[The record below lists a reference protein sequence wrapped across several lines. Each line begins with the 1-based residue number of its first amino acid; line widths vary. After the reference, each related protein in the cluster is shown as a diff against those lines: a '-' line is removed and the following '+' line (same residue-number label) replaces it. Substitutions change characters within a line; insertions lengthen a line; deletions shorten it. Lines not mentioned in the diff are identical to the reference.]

1 MVGLN
6 GFGKDGRKPAER
18 EREKHLTEPRKTTF
32 HDVRKEVFRRIRE
45 GVWPPGAVLP
55 TEIELAEEFG
65 CARATVNRA
74 LRELTEEG
82 IIERRR
88 KSGTRVKM
96 LPDKQARFAIP
107 IVRQEVEERG
117 ARYRYALVY
126 RQEITAPDWLVPRI
140 GLRRGQKVL
149 HLQCM
154 HYADNAPFQFEERW
168 VNIAAVPS
176 ILEADLETVGP
187 NEWLLREIPYT
198 RAEISF
204 AAVAADRRLADFLS
218 VTEGTPLFQMERTT
232 ELGDRPV
239 TLVRM
244 TYHQGYRLTTTY

>member
-1 MVGLN
+1 MTGPS
-6 GFGKDGRKPAER
+6 GFGEDGRKPAER
-18 EREKHLTEPRKTTF
+18 EREKHLAEARKTTF
-32 HDVRKEVFRRIRE
+32 QDVRKEVFRRIRE
-45 GVWPPGAVLP
+45 GIWPRGAVLP

-107 IVRQEVEERG
+107 IVRREVEERG
-117 ARYRYALVY
+117 ARYRYALVH
-126 RQEITAPDWLVPRI
+126 RQEIAAPDWLVPRI

-154 HYADNAPFQFEERW
+154 HYADNAPFQFEECW
-168 VNIAAVPS
+168 VNIEAVPS
-176 ILEADLETVGP
+176 ILEADLETIGP
-187 NEWLLREIPYT
+187 NEWLAHLAVDP
-198 RAEISF
+198 RAQEWPI
-204 AAVAADRRLADFLS
+204 ATGR
-218 VTEGTPLFQMERTT
+218 
-232 ELGDRPV
+232 
-239 TLVRM
+239 
-244 TYHQGYRLTTTY
+244 